1 MKRLLLSFAIIVL
14 LIAALPTLA
23 QEATAT
29 PEPPDCPVFEG
40 DSAEVRTSYYMGEG
54 IGYFTSSQFGA
65 ANRSFTCVI
74 AVVDPGYVPAYMMR
88 AATYVQQRD
97 YERAIED
104 YSEAIER
111 QPDLLA
117 AYNNRGI
124 VYAATLDYEKAAADF
139 DRVLEISEDSIL
151 GHNNRSVIYAIEGDY
166 EQAIAMLQRAIDI
179 SGIDDIYDTL
189 TDPDRPS
196 DAQRPEYDP
205 LNARAYALLGIV
217 YSAQSL
223 DNYQKYIFLTGGG
236 DGRIQAAAGAL
247 ESRFTFETRLD
258 DGTWLLTASFS
269 PTGQE

>member
-1 MKRLLLSFAIIVL
+1 MKRFLLSFVL
-14 LIAALPTLA
+14 LALTVTAIPVFA

-29 PEPPDCPVFEG
+29 PEPPPDCPVFEG

-65 ANRSFTCVI
+65 AVESFTCVI
-74 AVVDPGYVPAYMMR
+74 AVVDPDYVPAYMMR
-88 AATYVQQRD
+88 ATTYVQQRD
-97 YERAIED
+97 YESALED

-124 VYAATLDYEKAAADF
+124 VYAAILDYEKASVDF
-139 DRVLEISEDSIL
+139 DQVLELDAESIL

-166 EQAIAMLQRAIDI
+166 ESAITLLQQAIEL
-179 SGIDDIYDTL
+179 SGIEGIYETL
-189 TDPDRPS
+189 TDPDRP
-196 DAQRPEYDP
+196 AEAERPEYDF
-205 LNARAYALLGIV
+205 LDARAYALLGIV

-223 DNYQKYIFLTGGG
+223 ENYQKYIFLTGGG

-258 DGTWLLTASFS
+258 DGTWLLTANFS
-269 PTGQE
+269 PTGE